1 MLGENEFICNDSLF
15 KVLPQTAIQCGGC
28 SFTERERERESS
40 LKTLTGE
47 GAKGERGGEGT
58 GEGESEGE
66 SVYESESA
74 AEDEGRKDGRC
85 MRRQN
90 EGGRKTRM

>member
-1 MLGENEFICNDSLF
+1 MSSSAMIAYLRFCLRLQFSVVAVHL
-15 KVLPQTAIQCGGC
+15 Q
-28 SFTERERERESS
+28 RERERE
-40 LKTLTGE
+40 LIKTLTGE

-58 GEGESEGE
+58 GEGENEGE

-74 AEDEGRKDGRC
+74 AEDEGGKDGRC